1 MLNPETWETRL
12 LDAVQT
18 EEEVMK
24 DKKAIKRDLLDKFRA
39 LGAEKSDTLPHHW
52 LDLVYL
58 KRLNSEEKKLF
69 KKAIQE
75 LVSMEIVES
84 VEGPGLN
91 LRLTERG
98 ENLIY
103 SSENQK
109 AVREGGAGKSMFEF
123 TGTEA

>member
-1 MLNPETWETRL
+1 
-12 LDAVQT
+12 
-18 EEEVMK
+18 MK

-39 LGAEKSDTLPHHW
+39 LNAENADVLPPHW
-52 LDLVYL
+52 LEMVYL
-58 KRLNSEEKKLF
+58 KKLNAEEKKLF

-75 LVSMEIVES
+75 LISMEIVQN
-84 VEGPGLN
+84 VEGPNLN
-91 LRLTERG
+91 LRLTQKG

-109 AVREGGAGKSMFEF
+109 SGSEGGSGKSLFHF